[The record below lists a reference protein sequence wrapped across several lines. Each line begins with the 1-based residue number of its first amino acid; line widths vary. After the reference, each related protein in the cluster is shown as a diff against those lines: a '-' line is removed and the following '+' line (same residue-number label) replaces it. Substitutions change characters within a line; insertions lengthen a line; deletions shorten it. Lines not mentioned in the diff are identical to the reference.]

1 MNRSPTLRRLFW
13 IGWVVWVFVA
23 LSLLMRFPVG
33 LPFVDWTFED
43 SMLTVTW
50 LFAIFGIVVIFL
62 WPLVVRPI
70 RFIEGLVVIGRGIVK
85 GLYELV
91 MALPFIALLVGWA
104 VLFKLLTPTPFGL
117 TDIPQLV
124 LVLAAFIF
132 SLFVFVKPLRAD
144 DSSSPLSRLR
154 STSRFLTGLGN
165 NPLFF
170 ITWAVLLV
178 GWQVASYVAPPGTL
192 AHPLVPGWDYVFSV
206 ALPRMAGDWY
216 LPGGFPL
223 PGVTLL
229 FDRLAPFP
237 AIMGEEARTWPAV
250 FLALAFH
257 SFMTLSRLVLG
268 LSLGLLSG
276 IATGLVISYW
286 SVLRQISWTP
296 MNYLRMLPLLAA
308 IPWMQVALG
317 ATLRGLTTFIAF
329 GVWVVLVVATMNS
342 VSNVPDRYIESAR
355 TLGAS
360 RLRTYFK
367 VIIPGS
373 MPELRTALLLSA
385 GLGWSLTI
393 AAEFLGF
400 PTGLGYMASIA
411 VQETNTARLVVVA
424 IVVAIYS
431 LLTFYFL
438 NEMFKKAVSWM
449 PQRTGQ
455 TDISKVAGAAGAA
468 RAETIHEA

>member
-1 MNRSPTLRRLFW
+1 MNQSQSLRRLFW
-13 IGWVVWVFVA
+13 IGWVVWFVLSAA
-23 LSLLMRFPVG
+23 LLALLPSSLAFVTWTYGERVLSVTWSFLVSWVI
-33 LPFVDWTFED
+33 LFWVWPFVFRFAGSLRT
-43 SMLTVTW
+43 LTK
-50 LFAIFGIVVIFL
+50 IV
-62 WPLVVRPI
+62 
-70 RFIEGLVVIGRGIVK
+70 RGIQGTPK
-85 GLYELV
+85 R
-91 MALPFIALLVGWA
+91 LLNA
-104 VLFKLLTPTPFGL
+104 MRT
-117 TDIPQLV
+117 
-124 LVLAAFIF
+124 
-132 SLFVFVKPLRAD
+132 
-144 DSSSPLSRLR
+144 
-154 STSRFLTGLGN
+154 

-178 GWQVASYVAPPGTL
+178 GWQVASYVAPAGTL
-192 AHPLVPGWDYVFSV
+192 EHPLVPGWDYVFRV

-216 LPGGFPL
+216 VPGGFPL
-223 PGVTLL
+223 PRVTLL
-229 FDRLAPFP
+229 FDQLAPFP
-237 AIMGEEARTWPAV
+237 AILGEEARTWPAV

-268 LSLGLLSG
+268 LSIGLLGGLS
-276 IATGLVISYW
+276 TGLVISYW
-286 SVLRQISWTP
+286 SVLRQISWTS
-296 MNYLRMLPLLAA
+296 MNFLRMIPLLAA

-342 VSNVPDRYIESAR
+342 VANVPDRYIESAR

-411 VQETNTARLVVVA
+411 VQETNTARLVIVA
-424 IVVAIYS
+424 IVVAVYS
-431 LLTFYFL
+431 LLTFFFL
-438 NEMFKKAVSWM
+438 NEMFKKLVSWM

-455 TDISKVAGAAGAA
+455 TDISKIAGAAGAA
-468 RAETIHEA
+468 RAETIHEV